1 MKGISE
7 AIKNKAKIQKDG
19 LLGMLLDTLAA
30 SMLENLLNI
39 YS

>member
-7 AIKNKAKIQKDG
+7 AIKNKVKEQKDG
-19 LLGMLLDTLAA
+19 LLGMLLGTLAT
-30 SMLENLLNI
+30 SVLENLLNI